1 MPIGSRKGVVLY
13 NSKYKSKHRYFYI
26 NIGCGYQTLFTLVRK
41 SETERSLWD
50 TDLEITKQ
58 N

>member
-1 MPIGSRKGVVLY
+1 MPIGSRKGVVFY
-13 NSKYKSKHRYFYI
+13 NSKYKNKNRYFDT
-26 NIGCGYQTLFTLVRK
+26 NIGCGYQTLVTLVKK